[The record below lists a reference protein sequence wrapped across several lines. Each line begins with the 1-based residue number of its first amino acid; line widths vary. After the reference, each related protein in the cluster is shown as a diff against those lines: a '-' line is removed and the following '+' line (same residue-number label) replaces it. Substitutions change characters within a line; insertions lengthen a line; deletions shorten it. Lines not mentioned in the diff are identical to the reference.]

1 MCLKVYSSWLPK
13 RTECCG
19 IGRNLPMSAIKL
31 SERFCSRVR
40 ELIGRIQQPL
50 DNQQRAARAASAW
63 TRHLTLREI
72 VYACRSVCVTEAW
85 EARPANS
92 KPGEFHRLPGV
103 YAAAPPSGKT
113 LAATLRMN
121 CDTFWEGC
129 KTPATQFSIV

>member
-31 SERFCSRVR
+31 SEQFCSRVR

-63 TRHLTLREI
+63 TRHLMLQEI
-72 VYACRSVCVTEAW
+72 LYACRSVCITEAW
-85 EARPANS
+85 EDRPSNS
-92 KPGEFHRLPGV
+92 KQRKWVCFPGAE
-103 YAAAPPSGKT
+103 AAEPPSAQR
-113 LAATLRMN
+113 LAATLRMS
-121 CDTFWEGC
+121 CDTFC
-129 KTPATQFSIV
+129 SSLF